1 MKYSELFKILVKHGW
16 YEVRRKGS
24 HVVMRNDEKGLQMIV
39 PDHGSKEVKKGMAS
53 GLLKKASIKI
63 PKI

>member
-1 MKYSELFKILVKHGW
+1 MRYSELFKILASHGW

-24 HVVMRNDEKGLQMIV
+24 HVIMRNDEKGFQLIV

-53 GLLKKASIKI
+53 GLLKKAGIKTT
-63 PKI
+63 KR